1 MKKRGKGEKGEGER
15 GGYIMTNKNMQIT
28 AIYWI
33 LSFNQGAILDI
44 FTQAT
49 FNLLINTDGACSKP
63 TFYRINFSMAII
75 LTAVKPVFES
85 KTNIKL
91 VILV

>member
-1 MKKRGKGEKGEGER
+1 MLSRNKMIRKRGRGEKGGKR
-15 GGYIMTNKNMQIT
+15 RYIMTNKNMQIT

-49 FNLLINTDGACSKP
+49 FSLHINADGACS
-63 TFYRINFSMAII
+63 
-75 LTAVKPVFES
+75 
-85 KTNIKL
+85 
-91 VILV
+91 